1 MEGIRMSRIDT
12 VYEKLKELSQE
23 AGVTTN
29 DLADALG
36 LSRANVSSDLN
47 QLCEDGKA
55 AKEGVRP
62 VLYRAV
68 ASRET
73 ATEAGP
79 TALDRLALKNP
90 SLFPAVEQAKAAVLY
105 PPKGMPILILGET
118 GTGKSMFAGLIHQY
132 AVEMGRMAE
141 NSPFVVF
148 NCADYANNPQLLLS
162 QLFGVKKGAY
172 TGADSD
178 KPGLVEKADG
188 GILFLDEVH
197 RLPPEGQ
204 EMFFTFMD
212 TGAYRKLGET
222 DAGRTAKVLI
232 ICATTENPDSALLKT
247 FTRRIPMIIRMPNLS
262 DRNMEERFHLISQ
275 FLREESSRLGRSIS
289 VSINSMKSFLSYHC
303 PHNVGQLKT
312 DIQLACAKA
321 YAELV
326 SNKKETIKIN
336 SIDLPAYIREGLYR
350 ETEHRQLW
358 NKLIGINKRYCIF
371 DSSEEQ
377 ILFEEEEENIY
388 DMIDLRVHELKSKG
402 ISDAQLEQEMAKDIE
417 EYFSSYLRSVNSN
430 PSFANLE
437 SIVSPE
443 IIRVVEEIIRFS
455 EEKLSKTFSQKVP
468 YGMAVHIANA
478 IERIKRHKRIVHPQL
493 NRIRTEF
500 PEEFTTAVDCLKI
513 INRVLDITM
522 PIDEAGFLAMFFV
535 YHEGSVREPRRV
547 KVIIIAHGVSTAT
560 SMAETANSLLGVDY
574 AIGMNLPLD
583 EKPQQ
588 VISTLKSRLK
598 ESALPLDILFLVDMG
613 SLTNVG
619 EEIER
624 EFGIRTRTIPLV
636 STLHGIEATR
646 KAMMGYSLDE
656 IYQDTLQVNDLL
668 NPDHSLALQ
677 AMESASPETMAIV
690 TLCTTGEGGA
700 GLLKSILEKHL
711 RLGDYPME
719 VLPLSLAGNE
729 GIGAKLE
736 NLQKRYRIICLVGS
750 FQVAS
755 DLPQFGIAAVLNQ
768 SALPDIQ
775 KLVDIETTYR
785 TIGDTLENHLKH
797 VNGRYAMKG
806 IKQFIDSIENRLRVK
821 IDTSVLIGIAIH
833 IGCMID
839 RLKGGGKIDH
849 FEGKARFIEEN
860 FELYQV
866 VKGNC
871 ETLSQKFQIHISDD
885 EVCNL
890 MIFFNPKNHISS
902 IKKA

>member
-1 MEGIRMSRIDT
+1 MGRIDT
-12 VYEKLKELSQE
+12 VYEKLKELSGE
-23 AGVTTN
+23 TGITTN

-36 LSRANVSSDLN
+36 LSRANVSNDLN

-55 AKEGVRP
+55 AKAGVRP

-68 ASRET
+68 AGRET
-73 ATEAGP
+73 AAEAGP
-79 TALDRLALKNP
+79 MVLDRLALKNP

-132 AVEMGRMAE
+132 AVEMGRMAG

-148 NCADYANNPQLLLS
+148 NCADYANVPQLLLS

-204 EMFFTFMD
+204 EMFFTFID
-212 TGAYRKLGET
+212 SGAYRRLGET

-275 FLREESSRLGRSIS
+275 FLREESARLGKPIS
-289 VSINSMKSFLSYHC
+289 VSLNSMKSFLSYHC

-326 SNKKETIKIN
+326 SNKKDALRIN

-402 ISDAQLEQEMAKDIE
+402 ISAAQLEQEMAKDIE
-417 EYFSSYLRSVNSN
+417 EYFSAYLRSVNGN
-430 PSFANLE
+430 GAFANLE

-443 IIRVVEEIIRFS
+443 IIRVVREIVAFS
-455 EEKLSKTFSQKVP
+455 EEKLAKTFSP
-468 YGMAVHIANA
+468 RIHYGMAVHIANA
-478 IERIKRHKRIVHPQL
+478 IERVKRYKKIIHPQL
-493 NRIRTEF
+493 NKIRTEF

-513 INRVLDITM
+513 IDRVLDIAM
-522 PIDEAGFLAMFFV
+522 PIDEAAFLAMFFV
-535 YHEGSVREPRRV
+535 YREGGGRESGSNVRI
-547 KVIIIAHGVSTAT
+547 IIIAHGASTAT
-560 SMAETANSLLGVDY
+560 SLAETVNSLLGTDY
-574 AIGMNLPLD
+574 AFGMNAPLD

-588 VISTLKSRLK
+588 VIARLK
-598 ESALPLDILFLVDMG
+598 NYLQETDRRSDILFLVDMG
-613 SLTNVG
+613 SLTNFG

-624 EFGIRTRTIPLV
+624 EFGIRTKTIPLV

-646 KAMMGYSLDE
+646 KAMMGYALDQV
-656 IYQDTLQVNDLL
+656 YRDTLQVNELL
-668 NPDHSLALQ
+668 EPDRFPAAREAPAPAPEAL
-677 AMESASPETMAIV
+677 AIV
-690 TLCTTGEGGA
+690 AACTTGEGGA
-700 GLLKSILEKHL
+700 GLIKSLLEQHLK
-711 RLGDYPME
+711 
-719 VLPLSLAGNE
+719 LADNPIAVIPVGLTGNE
-729 GIGAKLE
+729 RIAARLE
-736 NLQKRYRIICLVGS
+736 NLKRQYRLICLVGS
-750 FQVAS
+750 LPVDS
-755 DLPQFGIAAVLNQ
+755 DLQQFGIDEVLNGR
-768 SALPDIQ
+768 ALPAIQ
-775 KLVDIETTYR
+775 HLIDVEAAYLR
-785 TIGDTLENHLKH
+785 IGDTFENHLQH
-797 VNGRYAMKG
+797 VDGRSVVQDVKR
-806 IKQFIDSIENRLRVK
+806 FIEAITQRLDLK
-821 IDTSVLIGIAIH
+821 IATSVLIGIAIH

-839 RLKGGGKIDH
+839 RLKGGGTIAA
-849 FEGKARFIEEN
+849 FEGKQQLIGEN
-860 FELYQV
+860 PGLYRIVRQ
-866 VKGNC
+866 NC
-871 ETLSQKFQIHISDD
+871 ALLNQKYQISISED
-885 EVCNL
+885 EICHL
-890 MIFFNPKNHISS
+890 MVFFNPQNHRE
-902 IKKA
+902 